1 MSAFDELLAQ
11 YEAPSADDIV
21 LPVRAGTP
29 GGKADGSKD
38 ISGGNT
44 PAGTGAASSAAPA
57 GPAGTAPEPAPQL
70 PEGSD
75 DDEEKAAA
83 EAGAEAAEEAEQE
96 AARQRAAAEETPAG
110 EEAEPAGTAEPA
122 GDDTAVTVP
131 DSGSKAAPQAGEQQ
145 YPVIPR
151 KGAGLTFEGE
161 SAYLK
166 QFPRALIDQMRE
178 ILKPSLGDA
187 FARDLSQVSIVTAFV
202 VAAMGVEL
210 TTDEHTARAVQAFRE
225 NDPRAD
231 LLEKRTESLL
241 ELQEKCLRVMKD
253 MVLKTG
259 QLIDTAAVLEMGQA
273 YALAERTAVLKTDG
287 VLPESIDVTQKRAL
301 ASRDNIRKRVREQQ
315 KLEKERAGRPLR

>member
-75 DDEEKAAA
+75 DDEDKEAA
-83 EAGAEAAEEAEQE
+83 EAGEEAAEEAGQE

-110 EEAEPAGTAEPA
+110 EDAEPA

-131 DSGSKAAPQAGEQQ
+131 DPGPKAAPQAGEQQ